1 MNCIKA
7 QCVYCSSMQYELN
20 VLNNQLG
27 RVLLETKKKG
37 MESAVGR
44 VSRLAG
50 SEDDRGRELVDNV
63 LEGDFREFSN
73 ILKQFLSFAGH
84 TVHVYE
90 KDETLHCWLEPA
102 GGGDGFVQGDDG
114 RMKAGPDG
122 DDILSMSAR
131 AVDGKFPE
139 ITFNIGLR
147 DIGDVYLLWGGRV
160 DEDFAY
166 KHDVKTVVLTP
177 SCKPGA
183 GGVDEH
189 TFFWDGMVSFRSN
202 GEEVYSHTYDVDF
215 VPVLSYA
222 FMAFVFAPV
231 DIWVGKRLYSEL
243 NAKRWLH
250 TPVNWRTLYDA
261 QQ

>member
-1 MNCIKA
+1 
-7 QCVYCSSMQYELN
+7 MQYELN

-63 LEGDFREFSN
+63 VEGDFREFSN

-231 DIWVGKRLYSEL
+231 DIWVKHRLYSEL

-250 TPVNWRTLYDA
+250 NTSNLRALYDA